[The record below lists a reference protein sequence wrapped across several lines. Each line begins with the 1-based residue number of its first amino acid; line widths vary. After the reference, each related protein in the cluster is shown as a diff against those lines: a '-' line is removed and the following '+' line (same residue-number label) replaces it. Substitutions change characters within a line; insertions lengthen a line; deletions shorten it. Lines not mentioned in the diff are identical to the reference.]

1 VLFQY
6 EESRKVLDLH
16 QNEDVAVKVKE
27 CFSLDSEARIIF
39 QKYEEDW
46 GEWVDV
52 TVQNIEHKD
61 KIQVHVLQSK
71 PPPNVSQPTSVDQP
85 KDSLHTTRN
94 EKGSVKGNCSGS
106 GSKQTTL
113 LMKDGAVS
121 IGPALEV
128 GTMQLKFGFPTKIF
142 ISPPW
147 VVMEISRSRVGP
159 RGPLEV
165 QRMYT
170 LIWYHLQKQN
180 IS

>member
-1 VLFQY
+1 MGVPDY
-6 EESRKVLDLH
+6 RKPARQQPCIL
-16 QNEDVAVKVKE
+16 NTIYNNY
-27 CFSLDSEARIIF
+27 FSPS
-39 QKYEEDW
+39 
-46 GEWVDV
+46 
-52 TVQNIEHKD
+52 
-61 KIQVHVLQSK
+61 
-71 PPPNVSQPTSVDQP
+71 
-85 KDSLHTTRN
+85 
-94 EKGSVKGNCSGS
+94 GNCSGS

-147 VVMEISRSRVGP
+147 VVMEISKKQGWGP

-170 LIWYHLQKQN
+170 LIWYHLQKRELSQEEV
-180 IS
+180 